1 MSCCTNPNL
10 AWFLK
15 SLGVTTNSD
24 IEVRLCGSQH
34 TNDEDTPFD
43 LLELFVR

>member
-1 MSCCTNPNL
+1 MSDKVSYCT
-10 AWFLK
+10 K

-24 IEVRLCGSQH
+24 IEVRLCGSQP

-43 LLELFVR
+43 LLNSIT